1 MGEGGRGLHL
11 GGGGPGSIGM
21 GAGSRSGDGNRSL
34 WLKIINM
41 QRVSSMW
48 MRTSRVQLEHLT
60 ASTFV
65 ATVLGSILAPS
76 KNTVEVEGR
85 YR

>member
-11 GGGGPGSIGM
+11 GGQAVLGWGG
-21 GAGSRSGDGNRSL
+21 GAGSRSGDGNRAL
-34 WLKIINM
+34 WQKIINM

-48 MRTSRVQLEHLT
+48 MRSSRVQLEHLT

-65 ATVLGSILAPS
+65 ATVRGSITAPS
-76 KNTVEVEGR
+76 KKTQWNTEVR
-85 YR
+85 